1 MSISSSEDVDGNSVT
16 VLQSGLATAGIY
28 YNNFTVFAQVD
39 SFDFNNIVI
48 QYNTAGDGAEEE
60 DIVSQAITPL
70 MFESTVTPGPTT
82 YVSKIKVGG
91 AYKNITDGW
100 VAVDSTSSGSPD
112 VWKKITSGNISVED
126 NTGDDV
132 WVEIFK

>member
-1 MSISSSEDVDGNSVT
+1 MIKEIKHVCYVGFKVG
-16 VLQSGLATAGIY
+16 Q
-28 YNNFTVFAQVD
+28 FTFP
-39 SFDFNNIVI
+39 IVQI
-48 QYNTAGDGAEEE
+48 
-60 DIVSQAITPL
+60 L
-70 MFESTVTPGPTT
+70 
-82 YVSKIKVGG
+82 SKIKVGG

-100 VAVDSTSSGSPD
+100 VAVDSNSSGSPD